1 MAANIKSLIRLHE
14 WNVDEKRR
22 KLGELLRL
30 QADLEDQLKRLEDE
44 HAREKEA
51 AAADPTGAG
60 LAYANYAKQ
69 ARQRKDNLEDS
80 IRQMDIVIG
89 HARDELSDA
98 YQELKKFETVEK
110 NRQRRYELEQAR
122 REQIMLDEIAL
133 NQHRRKEKGRTK
145 AKLKAG

>member
-30 QADLEDQLKRLEDE
+30 QGELEDQVKSLDAELE
-44 HAREKEA
+44 REKEA

-60 LAYANYAKQ
+60 LTFPAYAEQ
-69 ARQRKDNLEDS
+69 ARQRRENLEDS
-80 IRQMDIVIG
+80 IRQMEVVIG
-89 HARDELSDA
+89 YARDELSDA
-98 YQELKKFETVEK
+98 YQELKKYETVDK
-110 NRQRRYELEQAR
+110 NRQRRYELEQSR

-133 NQHRRKEKGRTK
+133 NQHRQKKKSRT
-145 AKLKAG
+145 G